1 MSTDS
6 ASTTG
11 ILAGD
16 RASLMPSLRPL
27 ERVSSTK
34 HTRNNHAGLRKQ

>member
-6 ASTTG
+6 AGTTG
-11 ILAGD
+11 ILTGD

-27 ERVSSTK
+27 KRVSSTE
-34 HTRNNHAGLRKQ
+34 HARGNHPDLRKQ